1 VEGYLVG
8 LALVQRR
15 YNVPET
21 PIAIFPLRG
30 KSLDE
35 ALLRGKRVALPV
47 EATVL
52 TRFPEAEGARPRWMG
67 VED

>member
-1 VEGYLVG
+1 
-8 LALVQRR
+8 
-15 YNVPET
+15 VPET

-30 KSLDE
+30 KSLDD
-35 ALLRGKRVALPV
+35 ALLRRNRVQLPV

-52 TRFPEAEGARPRWMG
+52 TRFPEAEGARPPWMG